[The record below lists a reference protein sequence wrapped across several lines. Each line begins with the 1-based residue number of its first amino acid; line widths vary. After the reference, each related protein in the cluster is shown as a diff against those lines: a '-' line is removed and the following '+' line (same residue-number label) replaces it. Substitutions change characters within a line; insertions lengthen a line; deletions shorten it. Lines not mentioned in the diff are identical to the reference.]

1 MTPLSAGWHTNS
13 IAGAFRRNILS
24 PQARERRPAPPGRS
38 TRRAHRGVSPPRHA
52 GRATRCPGGTSG
64 PLGRVPAR
72 EGPEPAALGGTGGRV
87 LHRLPVAAVIVEP
100 ALAGARV
107 ARDVAAAVVLAGGGD
122 AVALDPA
129 GRQSVRRRLG
139 GHDGPGEGTRHVEQP
154 GPVHPQPPPGDRTES
169 RRAS

>member
-13 IAGAFRRNILS
+13 MAGAFRRNIAS
-24 PQARERRPAPPGRS
+24 PQARERRPAPPWRS
-38 TRRAHRGVSPPRHA
+38 TPPARPGGSPPPPA

-64 PLGRVPAR
+64 LLGRVPAR
-72 EGPEPAALGGTGGRV
+72 ERPEPAALGRAGGRV

-122 AVALDPA
+122 AVAPDPA
-129 GRQSVRRRLG
+129 GRQSVRPRLG
-139 GHDGPGEGTRHVEQP
+139 GHDGPGERACHPEQP
-154 GPVHPQPPPGDRTES
+154 GPVHPPASPGDRTDS
-169 RRAS
+169 HRAS

>member
-13 IAGAFRRNILS
+13 MAGAFRRNIAS

-38 TRRAHRGVSPPRHA
+38 TRRARHGVSSPRHA
-52 GRATRCPGGTSG
+52 GRSTRRRGSTSG

-72 EGPEPAALGGTGGRV
+72 EGPEPAALARAGGRV
-87 LHRLPVAAVIVEP
+87 PYRLPVAAVIVEP

-107 ARDVAAAVVLAGGGD
+107 ARDLSAAVVLAAGAD
-122 AVALDPA
+122 AVAPDPA

-139 GHDGPGEGTRHVEQP
+139 GHDGPGERARHPEQP
-154 GPVHPQPPPGDRTES
+154 GPVHPPASPGDRTES

>member
-13 IAGAFRRNILS
+13 MAGAFRRNILS
-24 PQARERRPAPPGRS
+24 PQAGGRRPPPPGRS

-64 PLGRVPAR
+64 PFGRVPAR
-72 EGPEPAALGGTGGRV
+72 ERPEPAALGRAGGRV

-122 AVALDPA
+122 AVAPDPA
-129 GRQSVRRRLG
+129 GRQSVHRRLG
-139 GHDGPGEGTRHVEQP
+139 GRHGGGERARPPRQP
-154 GPVHPQPPPGDRTES
+154 DPAHPQPPLATGRIP
-169 RRAS
+169 AAP